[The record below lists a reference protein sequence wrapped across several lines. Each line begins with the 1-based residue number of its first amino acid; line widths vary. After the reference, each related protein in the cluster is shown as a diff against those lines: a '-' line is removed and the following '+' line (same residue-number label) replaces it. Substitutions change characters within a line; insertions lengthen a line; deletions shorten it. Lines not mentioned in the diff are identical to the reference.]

1 MGLILLAREESLGSQ
16 ATIQLVVAMSIDFKF
31 IRQFYRHINYIS
43 SSVDR
48 AKCRRSVFH
57 SLRIALDTQRDTP
70 ILEWHPELSDKNL
83 IYMNGEIIPLHH
95 LNEEAKMNLL
105 VDIIPSERINC
116 ESKWKTK
123 MYKARHALNKSVTA
137 LNDEGSGDAAA
148 LIEALLTDTRNYI
161 SAFDQEWIVREF
173 EDCTM
178 SRKQQRVKQIKT
190 YIKACNLLNDTPPRT
205 ATYVQEGTFKIP
217 QQWGIGTD
225 VISLEEYI
233 LFMKEFLTSHFP
245 DYPIKAIC
253 GHDDERS
260 VNENVGAHIHYYLSG
275 RNEKTGCYDLR
286 KSQIR
291 AINKYLIEKHPTV
304 DLLPEDR
311 DLQYKETGAM
321 GSYFQQMFQDY
332 ANEHLLNHKGLH
344 AEFTDDTEK
353 AQERYKHMIRESKLP
368 KNKRSFNFHTKQ
380 LEDLVDKIKLAEEK
394 QSYIVLEQAA
404 LDELKQ
410 EKQNAIEHINE
421 LRDGVN
427 LGEKAV
433 KSVLLQIEIE
443 EERLTS
449 IKQDV
454 QKMAEDGEQETFLLK
469 TVRKQHQDEQAQ
481 LERTRS
487 LQNEVNQRDLD
498 LVQQLLRASFLAS
511 YEKAQNSSRRNGLTS
526 FIGKVVD
533 KLNKE
538 LPKPLQL
545 LIDGVLSVIKDNG
558 VVISKKVPVEQ
569 NHIKR

>member
-1 MGLILLAREESLGSQ
+1 
-16 ATIQLVVAMSIDFKF
+16 MSINLKF

-57 SLRIALDTQRDTP
+57 SLRLSLDTLRDTP

-105 VDIIPSERINC
+105 VDIIPSERIHS

-148 LIEALLTDTRNYI
+148 LIETLLTDTRNYI
-161 SAFDQEWIVREF
+161 SDFDQEWIVREF

-190 YIKACNLLNDTPPRT
+190 YIKAFNLLNDTPPRT

-225 VISLEEYI
+225 VISLEEYL

-245 DYPIKAIC
+245 GYPIKAIC

-332 ANEHLLNHKGLH
+332 ANEHLLNQKGLH

-368 KNKRSFNFHTKQ
+368 KNKRSFNFYTKQ
-380 LEDLVDKIKLAEEK
+380 LENLVNQVELVSAN
-394 QSYIVLEQAA
+394 QSNIVMEQVSLGELE
-404 LDELKQ
+404 Q
-410 EKQNAIEHINE
+410 EKQNKIAHINE
-421 LRDGVN
+421 LREGIN

-454 QKMAEDGEQETFLLK
+454 QKTFEDGEQETFLLK
-469 TVRKQHQDEQAQ
+469 TVRKQRLDEEAQ
-481 LERTRS
+481 LEHTRN
-487 LQNEVNQRDLD
+487 LQNEVNQRDRD

-511 YEKAQNSSRRNGLTS
+511 YEKAQNSSHKNALTS

-533 KLNKE
+533 KLNKT
-538 LPKPLQL
+538 LPEPLQQ
-545 LIDGVLSVIKDNG
+545 LISSVISVLDENG
-558 VVISKKVPVEQ
+558 IKVRKNTTANQ
-569 NHIKR
+569 NEMTR

>member
-1 MGLILLAREESLGSQ
+1 
-16 ATIQLVVAMSIDFKF
+16 MSTELKT
-31 IRQFYRHINYIS
+31 IRQLYRHLNFTS
-43 SSVDR
+43 SSNDR
-48 AKCRRSVFH
+48 VKCRKSVFH
-57 SLRIALDTQRDTP
+57 SLRINSDSMRDKA
-70 ILEWHPELSDKNL
+70 IFEWNNELTDKNL
-83 IYMNGEIIPLHH
+83 IYHNDQIIPLHY
-95 LNEEAKMNLL
+95 LANDRKMELL
-105 VDIIPSERINC
+105 LDIIPSTRVHNEQ
-116 ESKWKTK
+116 KWKTK
-123 MYKARHALNKSVTA
+123 MYKARCALKKSMDT
-137 LNDEGSGDAAA
+137 LSDEGYGSAAS
-148 LIEALLTDTRNYI
+148 LIDVLLTDTRNYI
-161 SAFDQEWIVREF
+161 SDFDQSWIIREF
-173 EDCTM
+173 EECSM
-178 SRKQQRVKQIKT
+178 SRKQQRVKQIKN
-190 YIKACNLLNDTPPRT
+190 YIEAFNLLNGFAPKA
-205 ATYVQEGTFKIP
+205 ATFTQEGIFKIP
-217 QQWGIGTD
+217 QHWKVGTD

-233 LFMKEFLTSHFP
+233 LFMKKFLTSHFP
-245 DYPIKAIC
+245 DYAIKAIC

-260 VNENVGAHIHYYLSG
+260 VHENVGAHVHYYLSG

-304 DLLPEDR
+304 DLLPEDG

-332 ANEHLLNHKGLH
+332 ANEHLLNPKGLH

-353 AQERYKHMIRESKLP
+353 AQERYQHMIRESKLP
-368 KNKRSFNFHTKQ
+368 KNKRSFNFYTKQ
-380 LEDLVDKIKLAEEK
+380 LEDLVNQVELVSANKSNIAM
-394 QSYIVLEQAA
+394 EQVS
-404 LDELKQ
+404 LDELEQ
-410 EKQNAIEHINE
+410 DKQNKIAHINE
-421 LRDGVN
+421 LREGIN

-511 YEKAQNSSRRNGLTS
+511 YEKAQNSSRRDGLTS

-533 KLNKE
+533 KLNKA
-538 LPKPLQL
+538 LPEPLQQ
-545 LIDGVLSVIKDNG
+545 LISSVISVLDDNG
-558 VVISKKVPVEQ
+558 IKVKKNTTANQ
-569 NHIKR
+569 NVMTR